1 MKSTEVVEVVVQGV
15 MGAFAVAIKA
25 ASAHSS
31 KLTSTSVES
40 CTVIQ
45 IIRS

>member
-1 MKSTEVVEVVVQGV
+1 MRSTEVVEVVVQGV

-25 ASAHSS
+25 TSAHSS
-31 KLTSTSVES
+31 KLTSSAES

-45 IIRS
+45 IIKS